1 MRKLS
6 DIKQNP
12 TYSKSEIESI
22 SRRITKKEDYL
33 LESGK
38 AISIDEFLQQNPELE
53 NRLQRTSILGYPANA
68 VFTSY
73 HICAGLCNQVSRLF
87 TMCCGLEDAHT
98 VTAMDKVLASDDYDR
113 YVEDWRTVHHTWV
126 EFMHNGEMKV
136 ADFTL
141 QAVFSQ
147 KDYYDMNE
155 ISPEETYPRCIDQV
169 ALEEFISKSFFD
181 INRRLAQLTYNNSKL
196 IQSYD
201 YMISYHNSHAD
212 ECPVDTTY
220 SMQQFSKTRE
230 LLASQGL
237 TSDYQSDSNCLL
249 MMQKRKREKD
259 LSKVAIDT
267 LIDESR
273 QDIYT
278 RLPFMYKGEQTE
290 RDKAILQTTFDK
302 TQDMYDLVSYTY
314 QGPKIRLGETCEDL
328 LQE

>member
-6 DIKQNP
+6 DIKQNS
-12 TYSKSEIESI
+12 TYSRSEINTI

-33 LESGK
+33 LESEK
-38 AISIDEFLQQNPELE
+38 AISIAEFLQQNPELE
-53 NRLQRTSILGYPANA
+53 DRLQRTSILGYPANA

-73 HICAGLCNQVSRLF
+73 HVCAGLCNQVSRLF
-87 TMCCGLEDAHT
+87 TMCCGLKNAHT

-126 EFMHNGEMKV
+126 EFEHNGEMKV
-136 ADFTL
+136 ADLTL

-147 KDYYDMNE
+147 QDYYDMNE
-155 ISPEETYPRCIDQV
+155 ITPQETYPRGIDQI
-169 ALEEFISKSFFD
+169 ALEEFVSKSFFD
-181 INRRLAQLTYNNSKL
+181 VNRRLAQLTYNNSKV

-201 YMISYHNSHAD
+201 YMINYHISHAK

-220 SMQQFSKTRE
+220 SIQAFSQTRDF
-230 LLASQGL
+230 LKSQGL
-237 TSDYQSDSNCLL
+237 SEDYQSDSNCLL
-249 MMQKRKREKD
+249 MLQKRKREKD

-267 LIDESR
+267 LIDDAR
-273 QDIYT
+273 QDVYT

-290 RDKAILQTTFDK
+290 RDKSILQTTFDK
-302 TQDMYDLVSYTY
+302 TQDMYNLVSYTY